1 MWIDLVTSKSEDE
14 RLIFTFRL
22 YDADGSGKIDLQE
35 MAKVIETLDGLG
47 KTVIS
52 CLNREYKFKRLFLNF
67 PFQQAIGP
75 NLGYLGLCTMVSM
88 NIKQPNHKRFRMVVL
103 IYCNTL
109 KCQTWNCK
117 LY

>member
-1 MWIDLVTSKSEDE
+1 
-14 RLIFTFRL
+14 
-22 YDADGSGKIDLQE
+22 

-88 NIKQPNHKRFRMVVL
+88 NIKQPNHKSVDLLKHFEVPNL
-103 IYCNTL
+103 KLQTL
-109 KCQTWNCK
+109 
-117 LY
+117 LSVRA

>member
-1 MWIDLVTSKSEDE
+1 
-14 RLIFTFRL
+14 
-22 YDADGSGKIDLQE
+22 

-88 NIKQPNHKRFRMVVL
+88 NIKQPNHKSFRMVVL

-109 KCQTWNCK
+109 NCQTWNCK